1 MKSANAIVQA
11 LLQENVEVLF
21 GIPSFL
27 TIPIYDVL
35 YHTKEIRH
43 VLARHEQAASF
54 MAYAYGMVTGKPG
67 TVLIMDGPAAT
78 NIMTGMAD
86 AYTGSIPLVAIVGK
100 IHRGYFDKGAAHELD
115 SSIFKPITKE
125 ILSVSEPSEILPAI
139 HKAYAIAATG
149 RKGPV
154 CLEIPTDLMNME
166 VSPEERGTVPEGG
179 DDIQE
184 GAAPDIKKAAKLLAS
199 AKKPL
204 LLAGG
209 GAISSG
215 ASQELIELAEFL
227 GIPVAVSHMGRGV
240 IPDDHHLALGLFRN
254 NPILV
259 NFIQQSDVV
268 LAVGFKFSQISTFS
282 WTLKVPQKLIH
293 IDVDPRQI
301 GKNYPAEIP
310 IVGDAKQA
318 LRSLLDAVKN
328 EVKKRKPEEYPRLGE
343 VTEWKNLLPLRIVP
357 EDIPIKPLRL
367 IKGIRNCLDRDA
379 IVATDVGNSFFWA
392 LFFLEM
398 YLPRTL
404 LCSSSFSTMGCGLP
418 IAIGAK
424 LTKPEKQVMCL
435 TGDGGFLMNNQELA
449 TAIEN
454 KLAIPIVI
462 MNDSGYGAIR
472 HIQDRICQGRYIAS
486 NYVSPD
492 FVLMARAFGV
502 EGILITKPEEI
513 EPALKAALK
522 SDRPTILDV
531 RVDGTEKLPQNR
543 LPSEA

>member
-1 MKSANAIVQA
+1 
-11 LLQENVEVLF
+11 
-21 GIPSFL
+21 
-27 TIPIYDVL
+27 
-35 YHTKEIRH
+35 
-43 VLARHEQAASF
+43 
-54 MAYAYGMVTGKPG
+54 
-67 TVLIMDGPAAT
+67 
-78 NIMTGMAD
+78 
-86 AYTGSIPLVAIVGK
+86 
-100 IHRGYFDKGAAHELD
+100 
-115 SSIFKPITKE
+115 
-125 ILSVSEPSEILPAI
+125 
-139 HKAYAIAATG
+139 
-149 RKGPV
+149 
-154 CLEIPTDLMNME
+154 
-166 VSPEERGTVPEGG
+166 
-179 DDIQE
+179 
-184 GAAPDIKKAAKLLAS
+184 
-199 AKKPL
+199 
-204 LLAGG
+204 
-209 GAISSG
+209 
-215 ASQELIELAEFL
+215 
-227 GIPVAVSHMGRGV
+227 MGRGV
-240 IPDDHHLALGLFRN
+240 IPDDHPLALGLVRN

-268 LAVGFKFSQISTFS
+268 MAVGFKFSQISTYT

-293 IDVDPRQI
+293 IDVEPKQI
-301 GKNYPAEIP
+301 GKNYPAEIA
-310 IVGDAKQA
+310 IVGDAKQV
-318 LRSLLDAVKN
+318 LRNLLDTLKN
-328 EVKKRKPEEYPRLGE
+328 EGKKRKPEEYPRLGE

-357 EDIPIKPLRL
+357 ESVPIKPLRL

-404 LCSSSFSTMGCGLP
+404 LSSSSFSTMGCGLP

-424 LTKPEKQVMCL
+424 LAKPEKQVICL

-449 TAIEN
+449 TAVEN

-543 LPSEA
+543 LPGNSEKSL

>member
-43 VLARHEQAASF
+43 VLVRHEQAASF

-86 AYTGSIPLVAIVGK
+86 AYTGSIPLVAIIGK
-100 IHRGYFDKGAAHELD
+100 IHSNYFGKGAAHELD
-115 SSIFKPITKE
+115 STLFKPITKE
-125 ILSVSEPSEILPAI
+125 IIHVSEPGEIFPAI
-139 HKAYAIAATG
+139 HKAYAIAVAG

-166 VSPEERGTVPEGG
+166 VSPEERGKAPERR

-184 GAAPDIKKAAKLLAS
+184 GSAPDIKKAAKLLAS

-209 GAISSG
+209 GAIASE

-404 LCSSSFSTMGCGLP
+404 LGSSSFSTMGCGLP

-424 LTKPEKQVMCL
+424 LAKPEKQVMCL

-486 NYVSPD
+486 SYVSPD

-513 EPALKAALK
+513 EPALRAALK